1 MSSCILVVDDDVA
14 LAEMIGIVLENE
26 GYRVVL
32 CSDGSQALS
41 QFQEPNPDLV
51 LLDVMLPGMDGF
63 DVCRAIRRVS
73 DAPIVMLTARS
84 DTADV
89 VPGRDAGAEDYGPKP
104 FNPN

>member
-26 GYRVVL
+26 GYSVVF

-41 QFQEPNPDLV
+41 QFQEHNPDLV

-73 DAPIVMLTARS
+73 DAPIVMLTARDRKS
-84 DTADV
+84 V
-89 VPGRDAGAEDYGPKP
+89 V
-104 FNPN
+104 